1 MTNQKA
7 AARCGDVSWPRMRQ
21 WLAAMAAVMMTALG
35 SAAHADGTVPPIAAT
50 QPADGASLFAD
61 PGWIQNLSQYLPACI
76 HSYHGATAFGDPQTF
91 EAECIVDVSYVSLT
105 GTCYYASET
114 GPAVC
119 SQVRCSNCSAS
130 PPTPVLLPARGHFV
144 YLSHYAGLPSTA
156 LQVCPANSTQTGAS
170 CTCDEDFAP
179 DTVSGT
185 SCVPKVDV
193 PRASDPPQS
202 CPFPKDKGQGN
213 PIHALRGVK
222 REVVD
227 TGLAI
232 GRLTLQ
238 FTYDNSSKIPR
249 VPAQLAAQPGPAG
262 KQARGGVLGG
272 RLWFSNLSRSVGG
285 QSRSIGQ
292 GSTLPVPTVV
302 SRGYRSTSY
311 TRVGNAPRT
320 AEPSNKDRLVDV
332 AGGGLRYD
340 DMQANTQE
348 TFDSNGRATAL
359 AWADGTRITFTYSDA
374 NTPPSVAPGANLLLQ
389 ASDNL
394 GRSLSFSYVV
404 PQPGFV
410 PQIQTI
416 TDATGNVTR
425 VGYDGRNNLSTIT
438 WADGSVRTFV
448 YEDSAQPWALT
459 GIRDETAT
467 RYATFGYD
475 GEGRAISTEHAGGV
489 NRYSVSYTTPPTIQ
503 VSAQGDGNS
512 VVYFQDWNLPQGVV
526 MTLPNGSQSSWRATS
541 LNGKN
546 YFTGQTQ
553 AAGAGCGASSSGLA
567 YDANGNVASQDDFNG
582 TRSCYAND
590 TARNLQV
597 VQVDGLGQA
606 TSCAAVTADN
616 ASLPAGARKTSTQW
630 HPDWSLPIKVAE
642 PGQITTNVYNGQP
655 DPFNGNAIAN
665 CASTAATLLDG
676 QPIAVLCK
684 QVTRAT
690 TDADGHLGFGAA
702 LQAGAAVRVSTWT
715 YSEFGRVLTAKT
727 TRGGVTVTSSSTYF
741 ADTDANHTKGDLQSI
756 TSSTGEVTTFAQ
768 YNRAGQVL
776 QRIDP
781 NGVVTVNTYD
791 LRQRLLSTMVD
802 GLTMTYEYDAV
813 GQLKKATQPNGGWV
827 GQDYDDAHRLKAVYD
842 DQGNR
847 IDYELDPSGQQTGQ
861 TTKDPNGSLKAS
873 LERVTDALNRAQR
886 TAGGEE

>member
-7 AARCGDVSWPRMRQ
+7 AARGGDVSWPRMRQ
-21 WLAAMAAVMMTALG
+21 WLAAMAAVMMAALG

-272 RLWFSNLSRSVGG
+272 RLWFSNLSRSIVGLSRSVG
-285 QSRSIGQ
+285 QS
-292 GSTLPVPTVV
+292 STLPVPTVV
-302 SRGYRSTSY
+302 SRGSRSTSY

-320 AEPSNKDRLVDV
+320 AEPSNTDRLVDV

-374 NTPPSVAPGANLLLQ
+374 NTPASVAPSANLLLQ

-404 PQPGFV
+404 PQLGFV

-416 TDATGNVTR
+416 TDAGGNVTR

-448 YEDSAQPWALT
+448 YDDSAQPWALT

-489 NRYSVSYTTPPTIQ
+489 NRYSVSYATPPTIQ

-526 MTLPNGSQSSWRATS
+526 MTLPNGSQSSWSATS
-541 LNGKN
+541 RNGKN

-590 TARNLQV
+590 TVRNLQV
-597 VQVDGLGQA
+597 AQVDGLGQVA
-606 TSCAAVTADN
+606 SCAAVTAGN

-642 PGQITTNVYNGQP
+642 PGQITINVYNGQP
-655 DPFNGNAIAN
+655 DPLNGGAVAS
-665 CASTAATLLDG
+665 CAPVTAQLLDG
-676 QPIAVLCK
+676 KPIAVLCK
-684 QVTRAT
+684 QVTEAT
-690 TDADGHLGFGAA
+690 TDADGHLGFGAT
-702 LQAGAAVRVSTWT
+702 LQAGTTAHVSTWT
-715 YSEFGRVLTAKT
+715 YNEVGRVLTANS
-727 TRGGVTVTSSSTYF
+727 TRGGITVTTSSTHF
-741 ADTDANHTKGDLQSI
+741 ADTDANHMKGDLA
-756 TSSTGEVTTFAQ
+756 TTTDAAGKVTT
-768 YNRAGQVL
+768 YDKYTRAGQLL
-776 QRIDP
+776 QSSDSD
-781 NGVVTVNTYD
+781 GVVTVNTYD
-791 LRQRLLSTMVD
+791 LRQRLLTTTV
-802 GLTMTYEYDAV
+802 GGETTTYAYDPV
-813 GQLKKATQPNGGWV
+813 GQLILVTQHDGSWTAYE
-827 GQDYDDAHRLKAVYD
+827 YDDAHRQKAVTD
-842 DQGNR
+842 DSGNR
-847 IDYELDPSGQQTGQ
+847 IEYALDNAGNSTGQTVKDPSG
-861 TTKDPNGSLKAS
+861 SLKRNMA
-873 LERVTDALNRAQR
+873 RVMDALGRAQENSGR
-886 TAGGEE
+886 E